1 MKRTMG
7 KEERMEYLVDY
18 IDVYLDGQ
26 GGQDVDDVSEV
37 AIHYKDFAEQTG
49 YNYTQEELE
58 VELEEAMKEFKK
70 RYIEED

>member
-1 MKRTMG
+1 MIRTMG
-7 KEERMEYLVDY
+7 KEERIEYLVDY
-18 IDVYLDGQ
+18 IDIYLDGQ
-26 GGQDVDDVSEV
+26 GGQDVDEV

-70 RYIEED
+70 RYK